1 MHIIRSEKMCTDAFF
16 VRYTMKKLI
25 TYFSRGELLLWGFSA
40 AAVVTAFLMF
50 DRNNW
55 LTLAASL
62 IGVTSLIF
70 AAKGHP
76 AAQAMA
82 IIFAVLYGVISWQC
96 RYYGEMITYIFMSLP
111 MAAFSLVSWLRNPS
125 ENKNEVRVNHL
136 KPAEYAILAGLTVI
150 VTVAFFFILRF
161 FNTANLIPSPISVA
175 TSFIAVYFVF
185 RRSPLYAVGYA
196 ANDMVLLV
204 LWTLASMEDIRYV
217 SVLVCFAAFLVNDL
231 YGFFN
236 WRRMAQRQS
245 SCQGA

>member
-1 MHIIRSEKMCTDAFF
+1 
-16 VRYTMKKLI
+16 MKKLI

-96 RYYGEMITYIFMSLP
+96 RYYGEMITYMFMSLP
-111 MAAFSLVSWLRNPS
+111 MAAACRD
-125 ENKNEVRVNHL
+125 RR
-136 KPAEYAILAGLTVI
+136 LTV
-150 VTVAFFFILRF
+150 
-161 FNTANLIPSPISVA
+161 
-175 TSFIAVYFVF
+175 
-185 RRSPLYAVGYA
+185 
-196 ANDMVLLV
+196 
-204 LWTLASMEDIRYV
+204 SMESLPPI
-217 SVLVCFAAFLVNDL
+217 
-231 YGFFN
+231 
-236 WRRMAQRQS
+236 
-245 SCQGA
+245 

>member
-1 MHIIRSEKMCTDAFF
+1 M
-16 VRYTMKKLI
+16 RYTMKRLI
-25 TYFSRGELLLWGFSA
+25 SYFSKGELLLWGFSV
-40 AAVVTAFLMF
+40 AAVVISFLLF
-50 DRNNW
+50 DRQNW
-55 LTLAASL
+55 LTLVASL

-76 AAQAMA
+76 VAQAMA
-82 IIFAVLYGVISWQC
+82 IIFAILYGIISWQF
-96 RYYGEMITYIFMSLP
+96 RYYGEMITYVFMSMP

-136 KPAEYAILAGLTVI
+136 RPAEYALLAGLTVI
-150 VTVAFFFILRF
+150 VTAAFFFILRY
-161 FNTANLIPSPISVA
+161 FNTANLIPSTISVT
-175 TSFIAVYFVF
+175 TSFVAVYFVF
-185 RRSPLYAVGYA
+185 RRSPLYAVAYA
-196 ANDMVLLV
+196 SNDMVLIV

-245 SCQGA
+245 SCQSA

>member
-1 MHIIRSEKMCTDAFF
+1 
-16 VRYTMKKLI
+16 MKGLI
-25 TYFSRGELLLWGFSA
+25 TYFSRGEWLLWGFSTL
-40 AAVVTAFLMF
+40 AVVASFLLF
-50 DRNNW
+50 DRQNW

-82 IIFAVLYGVISWQC
+82 IIFAVLYGIISWQF
-96 RYYGEMITYIFMSLP
+96 RYYGEMITYVFMSMP

-136 KPAEYAILAGLTVI
+136 KPAEYAFLAALTVV
-150 VTVAFFFILRF
+150 VTIAFYFILRS
-161 FNTANLIPSPISVA
+161 FNTANLIPSTISVA

-196 ANDMVLLV
+196 ANDAVLIV
-204 LWTLASMEDIRYV
+204 LWTLASLEDIRYV
-217 SVLVCFAAFLVNDL
+217 SVLVCFAAFLVNDI
-231 YGFFN
+231 YGFLN
-236 WRRMAQRQS
+236 WRRMAKRQR
-245 SCQGA
+245 SCQSA